1 MPGLPAPLAPRL
13 HLLPP
18 PVPSSSGCLQLQG
31 PGDCLALCG
40 GGAPVL
46 FPGPGCPLPSQTRS
60 RPPSPAAGCSRKREA
75 KAGPRSLPGLPLPAP
90 PPPCRFGVG
99 GGPGPLTREGG
110 QPGGDK
116 ARLGSQPL
124 GNCRTLDVG
133 ECLRA
138 PGGSAGPGVQG
149 LGCET
154 WGWPEAWVWPPL
166 GQTLR
171 ALQGRGSPGP
181 RLVPAAQPGASAASS
196 VTWGEAVALARGPFP
211 SGAHAGPCGDAACP
225 SGLSGAVTCAW
236 PAAVVPPASGG
247 QEGDW
252 DRWPHGPFLA
262 GCTVGRWH
270 GVTVQSGDQPGPSV
284 PA

>member
-1 MPGLPAPLAPRL
+1 MGAARVRRAPSARKGGTPSPACSRQGETGQRPGTPRAAPQPPPCQLQDAASVPGLPAPLAPRL

-116 ARLGSQPL
+116 ARLGSRPL
-124 GNCRTLDVG
+124 GHCRTLDVG

-171 ALQGRGSPGP
+171 ALQGRGSPGLP
-181 RLVPAAQPGASAASS
+181 
-196 VTWGEAVALARGPFP
+196 
-211 SGAHAGPCGDAACP
+211 
-225 SGLSGAVTCAW
+225 TCAGRS
-236 PAAVVPPASGG
+236 ARCLGG
-247 QEGDW
+247 
-252 DRWPHGPFLA
+252 FLRHM
-262 GCTVGRWH
+262 G
-270 GVTVQSGDQPGPSV
+270 
-284 PA
+284 